1 MTISKSR
8 ICTSRSTVIALY
20 LTTFRGP
27 HFKKLSIVAS
37 PDVFHS
43 TSSESF
49 LHSAT
54 ICLQPTRIVL
64 KNVDT
69 A

>member
-1 MTISKSR
+1 MAIYKPR

-27 HFKKLSIVAS
+27 HLKKLSIVSS

-43 TSSESF
+43 ASSEFF
-49 LHSAT
+49 LRSAT
-54 ICLQPTRIVL
+54 ICLNPL
-64 KNVDT
+64 
-69 A
+69 ASC